1 MLSWFRASRRDDV
14 AMQRYIDIVAAARN
28 PVLFE
33 AFGVPDS
40 LDGRFE
46 AIAMHCWAVLRR
58 LKSVTAAKEINQRLF
73 DILFQDMDQSLREM
87 GVSDIVV
94 GDRVKAMAKGL
105 YGRIAA
111 YDSGLE
117 QGQAAFQSAVE
128 RNVYGTAPAP
138 AGAAAALAAYLRAA
152 EAALRGIDDQR
163 MLSVEPLIWPAIPA
177 LV

>member
-14 AMQRYIDIVAAARN
+14 AMQRYIEIVTAARN
-28 PVLFE
+28 PVLFD

-46 AIAMHCWAVLRR
+46 AIAMHGWAVLRR
-58 LKSVTAAKEINQRLF
+58 LKNVAAAKEINQRLF

-111 YDSGLE
+111 YDVGLE
-117 QGQAAFQSAVE
+117 QGDAAFQDALE
-128 RNVYGTAPAP
+128 RNVYGTAPSP
-138 AGAAAALAAYLRAA
+138 AGAAASLAVYLRAA
-152 EAALRGIDDQR
+152 DAALQGMDDQR
-163 MLSVEPLIWPAIPA
+163 MLSVEPLIWPVTPA
-177 LV
+177 LA